1 MSNAAK
7 YQKKSEVIQMKK
19 FVNVILI
26 LIIISMLMGTA
37 VACGAFIFLQSKSKL
52 KIDDSLL
59 NIPKENSK
67 TQLYYYK
74 DGDVSTPLLL
84 TENLVSSQAKYKYM
98 PLSKIPRELTDAFVA
113 IEDKRFYKH
122 FGVDFLRSG
131 KAIFNYV
138 IKHSSSFGAS
148 TITQQVIKNLTG
160 ENERTAKRKVNEI
173 FMAINLEKNHSKD
186 EIMEIYLNIINL
198 SCGCY
203 GVGAASE
210 YYFSKEPADLSL
222 CECATIAAITNNPSL
237 YNPRKYPENVKSRRD
252 LVLKC
257 MLSQGYITASEYDDA
272 ISKDIVLNI
281 KETKSSQN
289 SWFTETVISDLIGD
303 FTSSGYSKQY
313 AYNKIFNG
321 GLKIYTTVNPQ
332 VQDILE
338 KYYTELNLST
348 KRKDSPQSAMII
360 MDPHNGDILGVAG
373 AIGKKSGEL
382 IQNYAT
388 DTKRPPGSSIKPLS
402 VYAPLIN
409 GAEISWS
416 TIVEDSPVID
426 TPERQWPQNANRKYV
441 GNIDISDAIANSVNT
456 VAVKMLLKL
465 GEKNSLDFLK
475 NKLHINSLISPAGD
489 SQGDANSVSLAL
501 GQTLSGITL
510 RELVSAYS
518 IFSEGNMS
526 LSRTY
531 YKVTDFDG
539 NIIFDKRNNQESVLS
554 CGGASVMTKLLEEVI
569 TRGTA
574 QNKVSLKD
582 TVSVAG
588 KTGTTQNN
596 CDRLFVGYT
605 PSILAGVWCG
615 YDYPE
620 ALDSALGNPSIKIW
634 DEVICRIYETE
645 AYRGYPK
652 EFSYSSDIRKMTY
665 NKDTGLPVTYEDSAE
680 ELREGW
686 FICE

>member
-1 MSNAAK
+1 
-7 YQKKSEVIQMKK
+7 MKK
-19 FVNVILI
+19 FVNAVLI
-26 LIIISMLMGTA
+26 LIIISMLAGTL
-37 VACGAFIFLQSKSKL
+37 VSCGVFVFLKKKSTL
-52 KIDDSLL
+52 GIDEALL

-74 DGDVSTPLLL
+74 DGDASKPVLL
-84 TENLVSSQAKYKYM
+84 TDNLVSSQAKYKYM
-98 PLSKIPRELTDAFVA
+98 PLSKIPQELIFAFVA
-113 IEDKRFYKH
+113 IEDKRFYNH
-122 FGVDFLRSG
+122 CGVDFLRSG

-138 IKHSSSFGAS
+138 VRRSSSFGAS

-160 ENERTAKRKVNEI
+160 ENQRTAKRKINEI

-203 GVGAASE
+203 GVGAAAE

-237 YNPRKYPENVKSRRD
+237 YNPRKYPENTKKRRD

-257 MLSQGYITASEYDDA
+257 MLEQGYITEKEYNDA
-272 ISKDIVLNI
+272 TSKDIVLNI
-281 KETKSSQN
+281 KETPNSKN
-289 SWFTETVISDLIGD
+289 SWFTETVIGDLLND
-303 FTSSGYSKQY
+303 FTSLGYTKQS

-321 GLKIYTTVNPQ
+321 GLKIYTTVNPE
-332 VQDILE
+332 VQKIVE
-338 KYYTELNLST
+338 KYYTELDLST
-348 KRKDSPQSAMII
+348 KDHDSPQSSMII
-360 MDPHNGDILGVAG
+360 MNPHNGDILGVAG

-388 DTKRPPGSSIKPLS
+388 DTKRPPGSAIKPLS

-409 GAEISWS
+409 DKSISWS

-426 TPERQWPQNANRKYV
+426 TEEKQWPQNANRKYV

-465 GEKNSLDFLK
+465 GEKNSLSFLK
-475 NKLHINSLISPAGD
+475 DKLHIRSLISPENT
-489 SQGDANSVSLAL
+489 SQGDANPVSLAL

-510 RELVSAYS
+510 RELVSGYG

-526 LSRTY
+526 VSRSY

-554 CGGASVMTKLLEEVI
+554 YGGASVMTKLLEEVV

-574 QNKVSLKD
+574 QNKITLSN

-620 ALDSALGNPSIKIW
+620 ALDPALKNPSIKIW
-634 DEVICRIYETE
+634 DEVMCKIYETE
-645 AYRGYPK
+645 AYRNSPK
-652 EFSYSSDIRKMTY
+652 EFRYSGDIIKMTY
-665 NKDTGLPVTYEDSAE
+665 NKDTGLPATYGDSPDS
-680 ELREGW
+680 LREGW
-686 FICE
+686 FLSE